1 MKKLL
6 LLLVCS
12 LYFTL
17 QSSAS
22 CSPGYTEIIV
32 QIVPDNY
39 PNEIS
44 WTIVDS
50 NGSIV
55 ANAGAVGDTIC
66 VPTGSCNTFTIY
78 DSFGDGFINPGGYW
92 VYADGTLI
100 ANGGNFGFQADYAIN
115 CPAGIHCS
123 SPITLSTGSHTA
135 NFDDTW
141 FVYAPTISGTYNIS
155 TCGNNTCDTKIWVY
169 SACPVAPYVEGP
181 PGTYAYNDDNNCGTQ
196 ANLDVIFVANTTYYI
211 RIGDNSNQCSVPI
224 NFDLAYVGPI
234 AGCMDPTACNYN
246 PLATIDDG
254 SCIYPGNPNC
264 TGPDLQ
270 LDSMAFLNSLGI
282 QSHAAGGC
290 DIDEGCVTGYG
301 TRYVISFTSKI
312 NNIGPLDFYIGD
324 PAANPTM
331 FNTNN
336 CHGHAHYEGY
346 GDYRLFDSN
355 GNLVPAGHKNGFCV
369 MDLCG
374 FGQYNC
380 SMMGISSGCYD
391 AYGAGTQCQW
401 IDITDVPEGDYRVVA
416 IINSHH
422 LPDALGHYETNYLN
436 NALQVCMHISRSG
449 GVPSYTLLPNC
460 LPYVDCA
467 GVPGGTGELDCSGVC
482 NGPGVYGD
490 AYSDGTLDVG
500 DIDTYMDIIQ
510 SNMPSTLCYDLNAD
524 GDISTID
531 AALVN
536 WCMHGNNAHPGGSYH
551 NHCNF
556 PRNIVNPNDLV
567 GLSISNVNYTD
578 NYVDVDIQN
587 VTAKIKAYQFTMSG
601 ITISSVVSLADPVNF
616 PVDVRFIPSTNE
628 IIGISVQDSALER
641 SNSSQALVRIYYS
654 AVTDTSICISSIQ
667 DLVNQDAEQTTFN
680 LNNNC
685 RPALNT
691 GISSIFKPADL
702 AIIPNPAN
710 DKAFL
715 HLSTADKNIK
725 EVIVSDASGRTIAI
739 PVQSLRENWYEMNL
753 SELSGGVYILTVR
766 SEGIYGVTR
775 FVKL

>member
-12 LYFTL
+12 LWFTL

-422 LPDALGHYETNYLN
+422 LPDALGHYETNY
-436 NALQVCMHISRSG
+436 
-449 GVPSYTLLPNC
+449 
-460 LPYVDCA
+460 
-467 GVPGGTGELDCSGVC
+467 
-482 NGPGVYGD
+482 
-490 AYSDGTLDVG
+490 
-500 DIDTYMDIIQ
+500 
-510 SNMPSTLCYDLNAD
+510 
-524 GDISTID
+524 
-531 AALVN
+531 
-536 WCMHGNNAHPGGSYH
+536 
-551 NHCNF
+551 
-556 PRNIVNPNDLV
+556 
-567 GLSISNVNYTD
+567 
-578 NYVDVDIQN
+578 
-587 VTAKIKAYQFTMSG
+587 
-601 ITISSVVSLADPVNF
+601 
-616 PVDVRFIPSTNE
+616 
-628 IIGISVQDSALER
+628 
-641 SNSSQALVRIYYS
+641 
-654 AVTDTSICISSIQ
+654 
-667 DLVNQDAEQTTFN
+667 
-680 LNNNC
+680 
-685 RPALNT
+685 
-691 GISSIFKPADL
+691 
-702 AIIPNPAN
+702 
-710 DKAFL
+710 FL
-715 HLSTADKNIK
+715 HFVAKMFT
-725 EVIVSDASGRTIAI
+725 
-739 PVQSLRENWYEMNL
+739 LR
-753 SELSGGVYILTVR
+753 
-766 SEGIYGVTR
+766 
-775 FVKL
+775 